1 MTVRQQLSAPAQ
13 ETGGGSGE
21 GLFSRRGAIWCTAA
35 HAIAGV
41 SLPYA
46 APSDVGA
53 VHHDMSLDARAIRR
67 TGLLFFCGAPVSRG
81 NLELTSRS
89 LRPWRA
95 GVPASAPCKCDVQ
108 SITRLASIRG
118 RIPPR
123 HRLAVRHLVRSFFLY
138 QRALK
143 AAAHSGMP
151 RGLDPLFIALN
162 RSANAATTIS
172 RSRSGA

>member
-46 APSDVGA
+46 APGDVGA
-53 VHHDMSLDARAIRR
+53 VHHDMSLDAHAIRR
-67 TGLLFFCGAPVSRG
+67 TGLLFFCGATVSRG

-123 HRLAVRHLVRSFFLY
+123 HRLAVRHLVDFLY

-143 AAAHSGMP
+143 AAAHSVMP